1 MKLASKSNPIIATAS
16 LCLGLAAGLCL
27 PVHAE
32 VKPDRS
38 LSIEGESEDSP
49 RELYIIP
56 WQDSRPEN
64 TETEAT
70 RLLFDDLKPIDPEV
84 FRRQIKYYTAPL
96 EDQ

>member
-1 MKLASKSNPIIATAS
+1 MKLANAINQITT
-16 LCLGLAAGLCL
+16 GLALSLLICASAF
-27 PVHAE
+27 AE
-32 VKPDRS
+32 VKQDRT

-64 TETEAT
+64 TDTEAT

-84 FRRQIKYYTAPL
+84 FRRQIQYYTAPL

>member
-1 MKLASKSNPIIATAS
+1 MKLAKPISTLFAIASVSFALALTSSFTAQ
-16 LCLGLAAGLCL
+16 
-27 PVHAE
+27 AE
-32 VKPDRS
+32 VKLDRS
-38 LSIEGESEDSP
+38 LAIEGESEDSP

-84 FRRQIKYYTAPL
+84 FRRQIQYYMAPL
-96 EDQ
+96 QEQ

>member
-1 MKLASKSNPIIATAS
+1 MKFAQLSPGA
-16 LCLGLAAGLCL
+16 LLGLSMLACASAN
-27 PVHAE
+27 AE
-32 VKPDRS
+32 VKQDRS

-84 FRRQIKYYTAPL
+84 FKRQIQYYTAPL
-96 EDQ
+96 EDE